1 MKDNLNFLHIDLD
14 AFYASV
20 EELDNPKL
28 KGKPMVVGG
37 QSQRGIITTA
47 NYEARAYGL
56 HSAMPIFKAV
66 KLCPNVIVVP
76 VRHNRYEEMSKEV
89 FNILKNFSNR
99 IEQMSIDEGC
109 LDISHIENINPLNL
123 AQNIQNEV
131 YKKTKLTVSIGIS
144 YNKFLAKM
152 ASDWNKPKGIK
163 IITKEMIPNILLDLP
178 INKIAGIGKKSEE
191 KLHKLGIY
199 KVKELM
205 NLNREILEYHFGKL
219 GLVIYDRI
227 RGIDNREIE
236 TSRTRKSLG
245 IERTFS
251 NDIDNIQDIRN
262 KIMDFSKDL
271 SKDLQN
277 RKIVGK
283 TISIKIKFNDFKV
296 ITRSITLESHRNDF
310 NEIYHN
316 ANFLLD
322 NIKINKPIRLLG
334 LTMSNLQNDNIKQ
347 LYFV

>member
-109 LDISHIENINPLNL
+109 LDISHIENINTLNL

-144 YNKFLAKM
+144 YNKSLAKM

-163 IITKEMIPNILLDLP
+163 IITKDMIPNILLDLP

-262 KIMDFSKDL
+262 KIMDFSKNL

>member
-123 AQNIQNEV
+123 AQNIQYEV

-144 YNKFLAKM
+144 YNKSLAKM

-163 IITKEMIPNILLDLP
+163 IITKDMIPNILLDLP